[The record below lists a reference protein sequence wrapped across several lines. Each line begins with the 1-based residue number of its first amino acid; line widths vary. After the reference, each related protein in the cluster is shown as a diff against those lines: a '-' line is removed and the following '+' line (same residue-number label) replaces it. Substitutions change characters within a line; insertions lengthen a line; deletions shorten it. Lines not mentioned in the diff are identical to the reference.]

1 MLIMETGSSKFWLG
15 LGLGSVLGIV
25 LYRFSCSSKGKQLKE
40 KACQTFHKVSEQAGD
55 MFDSAKEKMMNTGAK
70 VADKVADQ
78 TLYMAEK
85 ADNLKNKVHDFVD
98 EAKK

>member
-1 MLIMETGSSKFWLG
+1 METGNSKFWLG
-15 LGLGSVLGIV
+15 LGLGSVLGVV

-40 KACQTFHKVSEQAGD
+40 KACQAFHKVSEQAGEV
-55 MFDSAKEKMMNTGAK
+55 FDSAKEKVMDTGAK

-85 ADNLKNKVHDFVD
+85 ADNIKSKVHGFVD

>member
-1 MLIMETGSSKFWLG
+1 
-15 LGLGSVLGIV
+15 
-25 LYRFSCSSKGKQLKE
+25 
-40 KACQTFHKVSEQAGD
+40 
-55 MFDSAKEKMMNTGAK
+55 MMNTGAK

-85 ADNLKNKVHDFVD
+85 ADKLKNKVHDFVD